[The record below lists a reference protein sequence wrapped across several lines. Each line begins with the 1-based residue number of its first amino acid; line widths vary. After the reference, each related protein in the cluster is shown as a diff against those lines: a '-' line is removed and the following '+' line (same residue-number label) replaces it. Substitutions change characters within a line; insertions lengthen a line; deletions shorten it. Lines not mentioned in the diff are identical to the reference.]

1 MIKLEVDEN
10 EVHLRS
16 EGFKK
21 DLAAECILA
30 TAALARKFS
39 QITGV
44 PLTIGTLIM
53 MQEVPKV
60 AEEAE
65 TEDE

>member
-1 MIKLEVDEN
+1 MIKLEVNEN
-10 EVHLRS
+10 EIHLRS

-21 DLAAECILA
+21 DIAAECIFA

-53 MQEVPKV
+53 MQKVPKV
-60 AEEAE
+60 VEEAE
-65 TEDE
+65 TTDE